1 MDPVNIIETLG
12 IPVAVA
18 FVLGYA
24 CLYLMKFITGTLVK
38 RLDEQFNRLEGI
50 VIKLI
55 DSNNK
60 ERQATLKHSTEQS
73 AQFSEILGRF
83 DKFISVFQKYSG
95 NGFNSKYDKK

>member
-1 MDPVNIIETLG
+1 MDVVNIIETLG

-24 CLYLMKFITGTLVK
+24 CMYLIKFITNKLMQ
-38 RLDEQFNRLEGI
+38 RLDEQFSRIENI

-60 ERQATLKHSTEQS
+60 ERQATLKHSTE
-73 AQFSEILGRF
+73 ILARF
-83 DKFISVFQKYSG
+83 DTFLTVIQKLTG
-95 NGFNSKYDKK
+95 NGLKK